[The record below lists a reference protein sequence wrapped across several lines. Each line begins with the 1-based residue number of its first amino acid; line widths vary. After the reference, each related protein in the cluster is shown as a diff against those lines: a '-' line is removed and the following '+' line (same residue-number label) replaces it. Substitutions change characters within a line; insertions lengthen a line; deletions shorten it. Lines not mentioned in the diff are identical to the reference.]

1 MDDEAGFAQF
11 VDEQHAPLVRT
22 LTLYTGDSH
31 LAADLAA
38 DALVRAA
45 QHWSKVSAMAS
56 PGGWVHRVAINGA
69 NSWFRRRAAS
79 RRALARHGSDA
90 AHHDPDGADVVGVRQ
105 AVAQL
110 PRRRRACVVLHHLAG
125 LDTDE
130 VAAALEI
137 APATVRSHLRHAYSD
152 LRDSLGETAIP
163 PAFHDPPPG
172 SRMTSEYTP
181 TTPEHD
187 QRTMR

>member
-1 MDDEAGFAQF
+1 MENEAGFALF
-11 VDEQHAPLVRT
+11 VEEQHAPLVRT
-22 LTLYTGDSH
+22 LTLYTGDPQ

-56 PGGWVHRVAINGA
+56 PGGWVHRVAINAA
-69 NSWFRRRAAS
+69 NSWFRRRLAA
-79 RRALARHGSDA
+79 RRAMARRGPADV
-90 AHHDPDGADVVGVRQ
+90 AHHDPDTADVVAVRE
-105 AVAQL
+105 AIERL

-137 APATVRSHLRHAYSD
+137 APATVRSHLRHAHAD
-152 LRDSLGETAIP
+152 LRASLGEADDASPLEISYDADAQPTALPNKGKI
-163 PAFHDPPPG
+163 
-172 SRMTSEYTP
+172 R
-181 TTPEHD
+181 
-187 QRTMR
+187 